1 MTKQLSIVI
10 LVALL
15 LCGSGAFA
23 QIPVE
28 LMVGH
33 QKASIDLMF
42 FKYLKQ
48 KDNTNSRWLFFS
60 RARATMDYKMT
71 SSTNLP
77 GFGLTEAL
85 SYNPLSWKGFAP
97 VAVVQVFNRGVFPKA
112 GIQYAHVAQRFTVFS
127 WVVAETMKEP
137 DIDYFL
143 LCRVTPRLS
152 SKLDLFSQVEL
163 VNSFPTVETSSFSF
177 IQRIRLGL
185 SGGHTQYGLA
195 LDLTQAGRNSWVT
208 TSNFGGFL
216 RYVFQ

>member
-1 MTKQLSIVI
+1 MMKLSSTVM

-48 KDNTNSRWLFFS
+48 KDNNNSRWLFFS
-60 RARATMDYKMT
+60 RARASVDYRIT

-77 GFGLTEAL
+77 SFGLTEAL
-85 SYNPLSWKGFAP
+85 SYNPRNWKGFAP

-112 GIQYAHVAQRFTVFS
+112 GIQFAHVVQRFTVFS

-143 LCRVTPRLS
+143 LCRATPRLGT
-152 SKLDLFSQVEL
+152 KLDLFSQVEL
-163 VNSFPTVETSSFSF
+163 VNSFPTQETSSFSF
-177 IQRIRLGL
+177 MQRIRLGL

-195 LDLTQAGRNSWVT
+195 LDLTQAGRSSWVST
-208 TSNFGGFL
+208 TNFGGFL
-216 RYVFQ
+216 RYIF

>member
-1 MTKQLSIVI
+1 MTKQLSMVI

-71 SSTNLP
+71 SSTYLP
-77 GFGLTEAL
+77 SFGLTEAF
-85 SYNPLSWKGFAP
+85 SYNPRNWKGFAP

-112 GIQYAHVAQRFTVFS
+112 GIQYAHVTQRFTVFS
-127 WVVAETMKEP
+127 WVVTETMKEP

-143 LCRVTPRLS
+143 LCRATPRLS
-152 SKLDLFSQVEL
+152 SRLDLFSQVEL
-163 VNSFPTVETSSFSF
+163 VNSFPTVQTSSFSF